1 MRQAGFEPTTFGSG
15 GGNGRRSLTLAVVV
29 SDIYANRA
37 SASASQ
43 RRPCCYHRCYRGV
56 ASPSVSWSSAGWAR
70 MCALK
75 SAASPA
81 EDHAVQRVL
90 SAAQNGEGQR
100 GGQQHEFEF
109 PARGLFAGELAVDF
123 GDKELERAEHLD
135 HEAERSELGQE
146 ADQHAEAAGGFGAR
160 KDAELAQHAR
170 GRLCRG
176 VRAPPPALAPGPGA
190 GHALRQRQL
199 GSTQPPAT
207 KPTRAWK
214 S

>member
-29 SDIYANRA
+29 SGIYANRA

-135 HEAERSELGQE
+135 HEAERSALVR
-146 ADQHAEAAGGFGAR
+146 GAR
-160 KDAELAQHAR
+160 VVGTGDPR
-170 GRLCRG
+170 MWTPTPGSMRM
-176 VRAPPPALAPGPGA
+176 RAS
-190 GHALRQRQL
+190 H
-199 GSTQPPAT
+199 T
-207 KPTRAWK
+207 KPGGVAR
-214 S
+214 